1 MGPRTRNQRGVYWK
15 LGSGSETHGGPFQ
28 SGFCFLLR
36 IYASEGPLYVLAQ
49 KTESLVPN
57 TMIPN
62 VGTLINGQFPER
74 KEEKQLAF
82 YYNAGKASNNQP
94 DIAMIFFIFLLV

>member
-36 IYASEGPLYVLAQ
+36 IYASEGPLCVLAQ

-57 TMIPN
+57 LMIPN

-74 KEEKQLAF
+74 KGKAAF
-82 YYNAGKASNNQP
+82 YYNAGKSSNNQP
-94 DIAMIFFIFLLV
+94 DTAMIFFIFLLV